1 MINSKILAV
10 STYFPINETPVAQ
23 IESRILKESSYSKV
37 PVRAIESLTGVQ
49 RVFHRSPGENA
60 SDLAS
65 KAAERALQAS
75 NLDVNEIDLLIFA
88 SASQDLIE
96 PATSHIISNN
106 LGTTCPVF
114 DVKNACNSFLNGL
127 QVANSFIK
135 SEIYK
140 TILIVT
146 GETPSTGIRW
156 NCKTKADFVTSFPG
170 YSMSDSGGA
179 VILRAEESDT
189 PTGILNINMSANSD
203 MWRIGTLG
211 TGGSRSP
218 RDIETTYFNMDG
230 AALFEAFKTVGVE
243 MLHDQINAGAINWD
257 DYAAIGMHQVAELY
271 NEMLIETLNLPAHKT
286 IETITKYGNLASNS
300 FPFQLET
307 AISEGRVREGDKFAF
322 IGLGGGIST
331 GFGGFQ
337 L

>member
-1 MINSKILAV
+1 MINSKIIGV
-10 STYFPINETPVAQ
+10 STYFPNNETPVAD
-23 IESRILKESSYSKV
+23 IEARILQESLSKV

-65 KAAERALQAS
+65 KAAERVLTANHIS
-75 NLDVNEIDLLIFA
+75 PNEIDLLIFA

-96 PATSHIISNN
+96 PATSHIISNI

-127 QVANSFIK
+127 QVADSFIK
-135 SEIYK
+135 SGIYK

-156 NCKTKADFVTSFPG
+156 KCKNKADFVTSFPG

-179 VILRAEESDT
+179 VILKSVESDT
-189 PTGILNINMSANSD
+189 PIGILSINMSANSD
-203 MWRIGTLG
+203 MWEIGTLG

-230 AALFEAFKTVGVE
+230 AALFEAFKTVGCE
-243 MLHDQINAGAINWD
+243 MLYNQIEEGSINWD
-257 DYAAIGMHQVAELY
+257 DYAAIGMHQVAKLY
-271 NEMLIETLNLPAHKT
+271 NDMLIDTLDLPAHKT

-300 FPFQLET
+300 LPLQLET
-307 AISEGRVREGDKFAF
+307 ALLEGRVREGDKFAF

-331 GFGGFQ
+331 GFGVFQ

>member
-1 MINSKILAV
+1 MLNSKIIGV
-10 STYFPINETPVAQ
+10 STYFPNDETPVAH
-23 IESRILKESSYSKV
+23 IEARILKESPAQV
-37 PVRAIESLTGVQ
+37 PVRAIERLTGVQ
-49 RVFHRSPGENA
+49 RVFHRSSWENA

-65 KAAERALQAS
+65 KAAEKALKAS
-75 NLDVNEIDLLIFA
+75 QISVNEIDLLIFA

-127 QVANSFIK
+127 QIADSFIK
-135 SEIYK
+135 SGTYK

-156 NCKTKADFVTSFPG
+156 KCKSKADFVTAFPG

-179 VILRAEESDT
+179 VILQALESNT
-189 PTGILNINMSANSD
+189 PIGILNITMSANSE
-203 MWRIGTLG
+203 MWEIGTLG

-230 AALFEAFKTVGVE
+230 AALFEAFKTVGCD
-243 MLHDQINAGAINWD
+243 MLFNQINKGAINWD
-257 DYAAIGMHQVAELY
+257 DFAAIGMHQVAKLY
-271 NEMLIETLNLPAHKT
+271 NEMLIDLLNLPAHKT
-286 IETITKYGNLASNS
+286 IETISQYGNLASNS

-307 AISEGRVREGDKFAF
+307 AMFEGRVREGDKFAF

-331 GFGGFQ
+331 GFGAFQ

>member
-1 MINSKILAV
+1 VAEIEARILQE
-10 STYFPINETPVAQ
+10 SS
-23 IESRILKESSYSKV
+23 SRI

-65 KAAERALQAS
+65 KAAKKALTTS
-75 NLDVNEIDLLIFA
+75 NVNAHEIDLLIFA

-114 DVKNACNSFLNGL
+114 DIKNACNSFLNGL
-127 QVANSFIK
+127 QVADSFIK
-135 SEIYK
+135 SGTYK
-140 TILIVT
+140 TVLVVT
-146 GETPSTGIRW
+146 GEAPSTSIRW
-156 NCKTKADFVTSFPG
+156 NCKNKAEFVTSFPG

-179 VILRAEESDT
+179 VILRAVESDT
-189 PTGILNINMSANSD
+189 PTGILSITMSANSD
-203 MWRIGTLG
+203 MWEIGTLG

-218 RDIETTYFNMDG
+218 RDVETNYFNMDG
-230 AALFEAFKTVGVE
+230 AALFEAFKTVGCD
-243 MLHDQINAGAINWD
+243 MLYKQIDEGAINWD
-257 DYAAIGMHQVAELY
+257 DYAAIGMHQVAKLY
-271 NEMLIETLNLPAHKT
+271 NEMLIDTLSLPAHKT
-286 IETITKYGNLASNS
+286 IETITQYGNLASNS
-300 FPFQLET
+300 FPLQLET
-307 AISEGRVREGDKFAF
+307 ALLEGRVKEGDKFAF

-331 GFGGFQ
+331 GFGAFQ